1 MNTTHLLTI
10 AILGAGVG
18 LSTPPASAQLKV
30 QLISRDVFFGNPD
43 RTNPLISPD
52 GTKISY
58 LAPVNGVM
66 NVWVGPIDDPDAAR
80 PVTHDMR
87 RGIRVYFWAYT
98 NKHLLYLQDPSGGE
112 NWVVHAINLST
123 AKTKALTP
131 TSATRPGAR
140 RSHKVTARIQR
151 VSHKFPYEILVGL
164 NDRDP
169 ARHDI
174 YRLSIATGERTL
186 VQRNDGFLG
195 FLTDDEYDVRLA
207 ARLTPDGGS
216 ELLMP
221 TPNGNWHQF
230 AKIPMQD
237 MFTTSPIDFNESGT
251 VLYMVDSRG
260 RNTAALTSL
269 NLETGESKIL
279 AKDYRADITDDLLL
293 HLTKKFPQAVSS
305 TYTRKKWHFLDPV
318 LEDDFSML
326 REIADG
332 ELSVNSRTLD
342 DSRWIVSF
350 ELDNG
355 PVRYYHFDRTQKKI
369 RFLFASRSALDGLP
383 LATMHP
389 IVIKSRDGLNL
400 VSYYT
405 LPVGA
410 DSDFDGRPDQ
420 PLPMVLNVHG
430 GPWWRDAWGYDSWH
444 QWLANRG
451 YAVLSVNFRGS
462 TGFGKNFINAANR
475 EWGGRMH
482 DDLIDAVQWAIDE
495 GIADA
500 DRVAIMG
507 GSYGGYAAL
516 VGMTF
521 TPDVFACG
529 TAVVGPSNL
538 VSFLQ
543 TIPPAWDPNAQMW
556 ATRVGDHRT
565 ADGRSFLQQ
574 RSPLN
579 FVDQIK
585 RPMMIVHGAN
595 DPSVNQGES
604 DRIVSAMQQNDVP
617 VTYLIYPDEGHG
629 IARPA
634 NRMAF
639 FAVAEAFLAE
649 HLGGRYEPIGDDLD
663 RSRLM
668 IPVGA
673 GEIPSVQTAIA
684 PD

>member
-1 MNTTHLLTI
+1 MRTTTLLVTSVL
-10 AILGAGVG
+10 AIG
-18 LSTPPASAQLKV
+18 LSAVPAGAQPNV
-30 QLISRDVFFGNPD
+30 QLISREVLFAGPD
-43 RTNPLISPD
+43 RATPLISPD

-58 LAPVNGVM
+58 LAPVNGVT
-66 NVWVGPIDDPDAAR
+66 NIWVGPIDDPDAAV
-80 PVTHDMR
+80 PVTHDAR
-87 RGIRVYFWAYT
+87 RGIRSYFWAYT
-98 NKHLLYLQDPSGGE
+98 NKRLLYLHDPSGTE
-112 NWVVHAINLST
+112 NWIVQALNLAT
-123 AKTKALTP
+123 GQTKALTP
-131 TSATRPGAR
+131 TTATQPGADR
-140 RSHKVTARIQR
+140 AHNVTARIQH

-195 FLTDDEYDVRLA
+195 FLTDDDYEVRLA

-221 TPNGNWHQF
+221 TPDGNWHQF
-230 AKIPMQD
+230 AKIPMED
-237 MFTTSPIDFNESGT
+237 MFTTSPIDFNYSGT
-251 VLYMVDSRG
+251 VLYMIDSRG
-260 RNTAALTSL
+260 RNTAALISL
-269 NLETGESKIL
+269 DLETGDLKML
-279 AKDYRADITDDLLL
+279 AEDDRADITDDLLL
-293 HLTKKFPQAVSS
+293 HPTRNFPQAVSS
-305 TYTRKKWHFLDPV
+305 TFTRKKWHFLDPV
-318 LEDDFSML
+318 FEDDFNML
-326 REIADG
+326 RDVADG
-332 ELSVNSRTLD
+332 ELSINSRTLD
-342 DSRWIVSF
+342 DSAWIVSF

-369 RFLFASRSALDGLP
+369 RFLFTNRSALDGLP
-383 LATMHP
+383 LALMHP
-389 IVIKSRDGLNL
+389 VVIKSRDGLNL
-400 VSYYT
+400 VCYYT
-405 LPVGA
+405 LPVG
-410 DSDFDGRPDQ
+410 SDMNFDGRPDR

-430 GPWWRDAWGYDSWH
+430 GPWWRDNWGFDSWH

-451 YAVLSVNFRGS
+451 YAVLSVNYRGS
-462 TGFGKNFINAANR
+462 TGFGKNFINASNR

-529 TAVVGPSNL
+529 TAVVGPADL

-543 TIPPAWDPNAQMW
+543 TMPSHWVPSAKTW
-556 ATRVGDHRT
+556 ATRIGDHST
-565 ADGRSFLQQ
+565 PEGRSFLQQ

-579 FVDQIK
+579 FVDQIE
-585 RPMMIVHGAN
+585 RPLMIVHGAN
-595 DPSVNQGES
+595 DPCVNQAQS
-604 DRIVSAMQQNDVP
+604 DQIVSAMQQNNVP

-634 NRMAF
+634 NQLSF

-663 RSRLM
+663 HSSIR
-668 IPVGA
+668 IPVG
-673 GEIPSVQTAIA
+673 GSEIPGVQTAIA